1 MRVVADSLALLAF
14 LRGVSDGL
22 DGAVSEGLVVSE
34 LSFNVVA
41 WELVASGARRS
52 VVLEDLGRLGLEV
65 VDFSERFSARVREL
79 RLFIPNLSLDA
90 ALAVALAEVR
100 KLEMVS
106 GEHLLEGRAFGVRV
120 RVVPWPE
127 GAR

>member
-1 MRVVADSLALLAF
+1 
-14 LRGVSDGL
+14 L